1 MTAAFP
7 LAADAPEIILAPF
20 SPDHLT
26 GALRLSREAGWPHR
40 AVDWD
45 LTLSVSKG
53 VVAVQ
58 GGEVVGTALCSL
70 FGEVAAINMIIVDA
84 RMRGRGLGRKLMQA
98 VLEIGGTREL
108 RLTAT
113 ADGLPLYEKLGFEAT
128 GEIFQHQGI
137 AKATAPELPVQVAAK
152 VDATAL
158 AAMDRAA
165 SGLDRAG
172 LLATIAERGELLR
185 AERGF
190 ALLREFGRGKVLG
203 PVVAQDAETARALL
217 AAGAT
222 RCAGEFL
229 RVDLTDAALAPHAES
244 LGLGHAGGGTAMKK
258 AARAATDSEYTTYAL
273 TSQALG

>member
-1 MTAAFP
+1 MTAASP
-7 LAADAPEIILAPF
+7 LAADAPEITITRFAPA
-20 SPDHLT
+20 HIA

-40 AVDWD
+40 AEDWE
-45 LTLSVSKG
+45 LTLSVSQG
-53 VVAVQ
+53 VVALE
-58 GGEVVGTALCSL
+58 GDEVVGTALCSL
-70 FGEVAAINMIIVDA
+70 FGEVATINMIIVDA

-137 AKATAPELPVQVAAK
+137 AKAAAPELPVEVAAK
-152 VDATAL
+152 VDAAAL
-158 AAMDRAA
+158 AAMDRVA

-190 ALLREFGRGKVLG
+190 ALLREFGRGTVLG
-203 PVVAQDAETARALL
+203 PMVAQDAETARALL

-229 RVDLTDAALAPHAES
+229 RVDLTGPALTDHAES
-244 LGLGHAGGGTAMKK
+244 LGLVHSGGGTAMKK
-258 AARAATDSEYTTYAL
+258 AASAAPTSDFKTYAL
-273 TSQALG
+273 ASQALG